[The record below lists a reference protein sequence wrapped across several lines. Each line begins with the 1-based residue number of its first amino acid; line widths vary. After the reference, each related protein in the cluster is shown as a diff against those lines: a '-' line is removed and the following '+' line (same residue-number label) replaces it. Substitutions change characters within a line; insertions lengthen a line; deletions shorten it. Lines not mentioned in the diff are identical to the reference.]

1 MAMAEWKGLVAAE
14 VLKLTRRRLS
24 WVVFG
29 LLALALVQHARNLRT
44 DLLDYRQAQTSG
56 LGRFG
61 QPVSPE
67 LALVTE
73 ESLIRRMSFPGFLD
87 ELWVVTDVW
96 GVFAFLILGALQAG
110 EEFDA
115 GTARTLLHRGV
126 RRGEWPLAKLAALL
140 LAAAAVWAALALLD
154 LPVGM
159 WAQRQATGEMR
170 LSALTGPVL
179 AGHALRLL
187 RSWMGLGPYLACA
200 LGFAVLARG
209 AGPALAVGLGGRFV
223 ELVSSVVGALLI
235 GLRLEGSEALS
246 GLYRVW
252 SALHVASFEWN
263 VRVWTTW
270 GDPVWARALSPY
282 PASGQRLV
290 LPAPLHHNPWLAGLL
305 LLGWTIFWMGLASW
319 SLRRR
324 DVSG

>member
-1 MAMAEWKGLVAAE
+1 MAEWRGLVAAE
-14 VLKLTRRRLS
+14 VFKITHRRLS
-24 WVVFG
+24 WVMLG
-29 LLALALVQHARNLRT
+29 LLALTLVQHARNLRT
-44 DLLDYRQAQTSG
+44 DLIDYRQAQTSG
-56 LGRFG
+56 EGRFG

-67 LALVTE
+67 TARATAADLA
-73 ESLIRRMSFPGFLD
+73 RRMSFPGFLD

-110 EEFDA
+110 EEYDG
-115 GTARTLLHRGV
+115 GTARTLLHRGAG
-126 RRGEWPLAKLAALL
+126 RNEWPLAKLAALL

-159 WAQRQATGEMR
+159 WAQWQATGATG

-179 AGHALRLL
+179 VGHALRLL
-187 RSWMGLGPYLACA
+187 RSWMGLGPYVACA
-200 LGFAVLARG
+200 LGFAMLARG
-209 AGPALAVGLGGRFV
+209 AGPALAIGLGGRFV

-246 GLYRVW
+246 GLYQVW

-282 PASGQRLV
+282 PASAQRLV
-290 LPAPLHHNPWLAGLL
+290 LPAPLHDNPWLAGLL
-305 LLGWTIFWMGLASW
+305 LLGWTALWIGLASW